1 MQKSQIMS
9 LQMIISEMNFLQ
21 TQESMNEQSISKVE
35 RATGYSHPVRTSLCS
50 ILQQEGLH
58 HAVFAARTWTS
69 AFAETM
75 CDSTLPSL
83 VMFVH

>member
-21 TQESMNEQSISKVE
+21 TQESMNEQNMSKVKRE
-35 RATGYSHPVRTSLCS
+35 TGYSHPVRTSLCS
-50 ILQQEGLH
+50 ILQQGGLH

>member
-1 MQKSQIMS
+1 MQKSDYESSNDNIWD
-9 LQMIISEMNFLQ
+9 EFFLQ
-21 TQESMNEQSISKVE
+21 TQESMNEQNMSKVKRE
-35 RATGYSHPVRTSLCS
+35 TGYSHPVRTSLCS
-50 ILQQEGLH
+50 ILQQGGLH